1 MNACCARISIRRR
14 KCTAETSRKS
24 DTGSE
29 NEAELVNEREG
40 EREERRE
47 GVRKRKEKAIRRL
60 QGCSVEVD
68 VAGPVQFEAK
78 QLWRQRAEG

>member
-1 MNACCARISIRRR
+1 MLRAHFHQ
-14 KCTAETSRKS
+14 TTEVHSRNIEEKRQ
-24 DTGSE
+24 GSE